1 MSKRTKSL
9 LAVVVA
15 AVVLIVGGP
24 WVYINVVKDDAP
36 DELSLDSSP
45 DTSASTQAADTG
57 QTSPSTGDVSGTWTI
72 AQDSVVGYRVK
83 EVLFGQDTEGV
94 GRTSQ
99 VTGSLA
105 IADNAVTAADFT
117 VDMASIESDSGK
129 RDSQFRGRIMDTAT
143 YPTAT
148 FTLTSPITLP
158 DEATSGTE
166 FTVNAT
172 GDLSLRGTT
181 KSVTFPLEAQL
192 TNGAVRVAGTINV
205 VFADWSIPNPGFGGI
220 TTEDNGDL
228 EFLLTFS
235 R

>member
-24 WVYINVVKDDAP
+24 WVYINLIKEDAP
-36 DELSLDSSP
+36 DELSLDATTATQP
-45 DTSASTQAADTG
+45 ADTNQTSADS
-57 QTSPSTGDVSGTWTI
+57 GDVSGTWTI

-99 VTGSLA
+99 VTGSLT
-105 IADNAVTAADFT
+105 IADNAVSAAEFT

-129 RDSQFRGRIMDTAT
+129 RDSQFRGRIMDTVT

-158 DEATSGTE
+158 DAATSGTE
-166 FTVNAT
+166 FAIDAT
-172 GDLSLRGTT
+172 GDLSLRGVT

-192 TNGAVRVAGTINV
+192 TNGAVRVAGKINV

-228 EFLLTFS
+228 EFLLSFS

>member
-24 WVYINVVKDDAP
+24 WVYINLIKEDAP
-36 DELSLDSSP
+36 DELSLDATTATQP
-45 DTSASTQAADTG
+45 ADTNQTSADS
-57 QTSPSTGDVSGTWTI
+57 GDVSGTWTI

-99 VTGSLA
+99 VTGSLT
-105 IADNAVTAADFT
+105 IADNAVSAADFT

-158 DEATSGTE
+158 DAVTSGTE
-166 FTVNAT
+166 FTVDAT

-192 TNGAVRVAGTINV
+192 SDGAVRVAGKINV

-228 EFLLTFS
+228 EFLLSFS

>member
-1 MSKRTKSL
+1 MARRSRVV
-9 LAVVVA
+9 LATSA
-15 AVVLIVGGP
+15 AVIALVVGGP
-24 WVYINVVKDDAP
+24 WVYINLIKDDAP
-36 DELSLDSSP
+36 DELSLESTT
-45 DTSASTQAADTG
+45 DTPSATAPTSTSG
-57 QTSPSTGDVSGTWTI
+57 STSTDDVSGTWTI
-72 AQDSVVGYRVK
+72 SNDSVVGYRVK

-99 VTGSLA
+99 VTGSLT
-105 IADNAVTAADFT
+105 ISDESVSAAEFT

-129 RDSQFRGRIMDTAT
+129 RDSQFRGRIMDTTT

-148 FTLTSPITLP
+148 FTLTSPITFP
-158 DEATSGTE
+158 DTALTGTA
-166 FTVNAT
+166 FTIDAT

-181 KSVTFPLEAQL
+181 KAVTFPLEAQL
-192 TNGAVRVAGTINV
+192 TDGTVRVAGKINID
-205 VFADWSIPNPGFGGI
+205 FADWSIPNPGFGGI

>member
-1 MSKRTKSL
+1 MTKRTKTIIAVAVS
-9 LAVVVA
+9 VVVL
-15 AVVLIVGGP
+15 VVGGP
-24 WVYINVVKDDAP
+24 WVYINLIKDDAP
-36 DELSLDSSP
+36 DELSLESTTN
-45 DTSASTQAADTG
+45 TSGAMAPTSTSG
-57 QTSPSTGDVSGTWTI
+57 STTTNDVSGTWTI

-99 VTGSLA
+99 VTGSLT
-105 IADNAVTAADFT
+105 IADSAVTKADFT

-129 RDSQFRGRIMDTAT
+129 RDSQFRGRIMDTLA

-148 FTLTSPITLP
+148 FTLTSPITFP
-158 DEATSGTE
+158 DTALTGTA
-166 FTVNAT
+166 FTIDAT

-181 KSVTFPLEAQL
+181 KAVTFPLEAQL
-192 TNGAVRVAGTINV
+192 TDGTVRVAGKINID
-205 VFADWSIPNPGFGGI
+205 FADWSIPNPGFGGI

>member
-1 MSKRTKSL
+1 MTKRTKTL
-9 LAVVVA
+9 IALVVS
-15 AVVLIVGGP
+15 VLVLVVGGP
-24 WVYINVVKDDAP
+24 WVYINLIKDDAP
-36 DELSLDSSP
+36 DELSLQSTT
-45 DTSASTQAADTG
+45 DTSGAVAPTSTSG
-57 QTSPSTGDVSGTWTI
+57 STTTNEVSGAWTI

-99 VTGSLA
+99 VTGSLT
-105 IADNAVTAADFT
+105 IADSAVTEAEFT
-117 VDMASIESDSGK
+117 VDMASIESDSDK
-129 RDSQFRGRIMDTAT
+129 RDSQFRGRIMDTTT

-148 FTLTSPITLP
+148 FTLTTPITLP
-158 DEATSGTE
+158 ESAVSGAPL
-166 FTVNAT
+166 TVDAT
-172 GDLSLRGTT
+172 GDLSLRGTS
-181 KSVTFPLEAQL
+181 KSVTFPLEAEF
-192 TNGAVRVAGTINV
+192 TDGAIRVAGRINI

>member
-1 MSKRTKSL
+1 MSKRTKYL
-9 LAVVVA
+9 LAVVVGV
-15 AVVLIVGGP
+15 AVLVVGGP
-24 WVYINVVKDDAP
+24 WVYINLIKDDAP
-36 DELSLDSSP
+36 EELSLDSST
-45 DTSASTQAADTG
+45 DTSVATQPSDTVQQSPAAD
-57 QTSPSTGDVSGTWTI
+57 DVSGTWTI
-72 AQDSVVGYRVK
+72 SQESIVGYRVK

-99 VTGSLA
+99 VTGSLT
-105 IADNAVTAADFT
+105 IADDAVTAAEFT
-117 VDMASIESDSGK
+117 VDMATIESDSGK
-129 RDSQFRGRIMDTAT
+129 RDDQFRGRIMDTST

-148 FTLTSPITLP
+148 FTLTSPIALP
-158 DEATSGTE
+158 DSATSGTE
-166 FTVNAT
+166 FTVDAT
-172 GDLSLRGTT
+172 GDLTLRGTT

-192 TNGAVRVAGTINV
+192 TGSGVRVAGKINV

>member
-1 MSKRTKSL
+1 MTKRTKTL
-9 LAVVVA
+9 IALVVS
-15 AVVLIVGGP
+15 VLVLVVGGP
-24 WVYINVVKDDAP
+24 WVYINLIKDDAP
-36 DELSLDSSP
+36 DELSLQSTT
-45 DTSASTQAADTG
+45 DTSGAVATTSTSG
-57 QTSPSTGDVSGTWTI
+57 STTTNEVSGAWTI

-99 VTGSLA
+99 VTGSLT
-105 IADNAVTAADFT
+105 IAESAVTKAEFT

-129 RDSQFRGRIMDTAT
+129 RDDQFRGRIMDVTT

-148 FTLTSPITLP
+148 FTLTTPITLP
-158 DEATSGTE
+158 ESAVSGAPL
-166 FTVNAT
+166 TVEAT

-181 KSVTFPLEAQL
+181 KSVTFPLEAEL
-192 TNGAVRVAGTINV
+192 TDGAVRVAGTINI
-205 VFADWSIPNPGFGGI
+205 VFADWSIPKPGFGGI

-228 EFLLTFS
+228 EFLLTFT

>member
-24 WVYINVVKDDAP
+24 WVYINLIKEDAP
-36 DELSLDSSP
+36 DELSLDATTATQP
-45 DTSASTQAADTG
+45 ADTNQTSADSG
-57 QTSPSTGDVSGTWTI
+57 WVSGTWTI

-99 VTGSLA
+99 VTGSLT
-105 IADNAVTAADFT
+105 IADNAVSAAEFT

-129 RDSQFRGRIMDTAT
+129 RDSQFRGRIMDTVT

-158 DEATSGTE
+158 DAATSGTE
-166 FTVNAT
+166 FAIDAT
-172 GDLSLRGTT
+172 GDLSLRGVT

-192 TNGAVRVAGTINV
+192 TNGAVRVAGKINV

-228 EFLLTFS
+228 EFLLSFS

>member
-1 MSKRTKSL
+1 MTKRTKTIIAVAVS
-9 LAVVVA
+9 VVVL
-15 AVVLIVGGP
+15 VVGGP
-24 WVYINVVKDDAP
+24 WVYINLMKDDAP
-36 DELSLDSSP
+36 DELSLESTT
-45 DTSASTQAADTG
+45 DTSSAIAPTSTSG
-57 QTSPSTGDVSGTWTI
+57 STTTNDVSGTWTI

-99 VTGSLA
+99 VTGSLT
-105 IADNAVTAADFT
+105 IADSAVTTADFT

-129 RDSQFRGRIMDTAT
+129 RDSQFRGRIMDTTA

-148 FTLTSPITLP
+148 FTLTSPITFP
-158 DEATSGTE
+158 DTALNGTA
-166 FTVNAT
+166 FTVEAT
-172 GDLSLRGTT
+172 GDLSLRGTS
-181 KSVTFPLEAQL
+181 KSVTFPLEAEL
-192 TNGAVRVAGTINV
+192 TNGAVRVAGKINI

-228 EFLLTFS
+228 EFLLTFT

>member
-24 WVYINVVKDDAP
+24 WVYINLIKEDAP
-36 DELSLDSSP
+36 DELSLDATT
-45 DTSASTQAADTG
+45 DTAAATQPADTN
-57 QTSPSTGDVSGTWTI
+57 QTSPDSGDVSGTWTI

-99 VTGSLA
+99 VTGSLT
-105 IADNAVTAADFT
+105 IADNTVSVADFT

-158 DEATSGTE
+158 DAATSGTD
-166 FTVNAT
+166 FTVDAT
-172 GDLSLRGTT
+172 GDLSLRGVT

-192 TNGAVRVAGTINV
+192 TNGAVRVAGKINV

-228 EFLLTFS
+228 EFLLSFS